1 LSLHAIKVRA
11 HSLILTYELPHR
23 RIQPAERE
31 RIHPPMPGTIIS
43 RSQPLSRR
51 HQYTR
56 DLLD

>member
-1 LSLHAIKVRA
+1 
-11 HSLILTYELPHR
+11 
-23 RIQPAERE
+23 
-31 RIHPPMPGTIIS
+31 MPGTIIS